1 MIEDVFGVVVT
12 TDEVTLPVPGCDGV
26 ICCSRWS
33 NSLWD
38 NFCGIG
44 RQMLAR
50 MLWIEVQ
57 LPQQAARKKI
67 EWNKHTD
74 PTFQELKERLQ
85 QCGVPDDWCV
95 EVLRGD
101 DFLSPDVNSHI
112 TGPKITVRATPI
124 LGLHL
129 TLSIAS
135 SASLLSCL
143 LVLGI
148 LCGALFSSARGSL
161 TAQFWEIISSPVS
174 PAHSIFNL
182 NLRWEDWR
190 LKLCIHSHLVNLI
203 GRIQKC
209 LISE

>member
-1 MIEDVFGVVVT
+1 MFLEWWWPQMKSHCLRQDGMEWFVV
-12 TDEVTLPVPGCDGV
+12 LDGV
-26 ICCSRWS
+26 IRYETGF
-33 NSLWD
+33 
-38 NFCGIG
+38 FCGIG

-101 DFLSPDVNSHI
+101 DFLSPDVNTHI

-135 SASLLSCL
+135 SSSIPSCL

-148 LCGALFSSARGSL
+148 LCGALFSSAWGTL
-161 TAQFWEIISSPVS
+161 TAQSWESYILSGFSSS
-174 PAHSIFNL
+174 FHFQF
-182 NLRWEDWR
+182 E
-190 LKLCIHSHLVNLI
+190 
-203 GRIQKC
+203 
-209 LISE
+209 SEMG